1 MKIVINNHFPTILLL
16 SLSMLIP
23 IKSIRAG
30 NMQEVITSICLA
42 GFNSEMEAAGKI
54 YNKAMG
60 DFACK
65 CFVQRVSNGYSLIQ
79 ARDLCKESTSI
90 KFKI

>member
-1 MKIVINNHFPTILLL
+1 MKIVINNHFPTTLVL

-23 IKSIRAG
+23 IKSIKAG
-30 NMQEVITSICLA
+30 DMQDVITNICLA
-42 GFNSEMEAAGKI
+42 GFNREMEVAGKI

-60 DFACK
+60 EFACN
-65 CFVQRVSNGYSLIQ
+65 CFIQRMSSGYSITQ
-79 ARDLCKESTSI
+79 ARDLCKKSTSI